1 MHASSSDLTD
11 LPRHE
16 KQAFRLLRNRLA
28 CTPGLLA
35 VACPAPLDHTRS
47 NCRNSAG

>member
-16 KQAFRLLRNRLA
+16 KLAFRLLRNRRA

-35 VACPAPLDHTRS
+35 VASPAPLVHPRS